1 MNPSSDLVQKLW
13 RLCTVLRKDGITYQQ
28 YVTELTYL
36 LFLKMMAEHK
46 REDGKIPAGA
56 RWGDLVAEEGIKRL
70 ALYRRI
76 LADLGDPEKRLDRTV
91 QAVFANAATFI
102 REPVNLDRLVAAID
116 DLRWF
121 SEARDSF
128 GDLYEG
134 LLQKNAEE
142 TKRGAGQYFT
152 PRVLIDLLVRLMQP
166 EAGETIQDPATGT
179 GGFLIAANSYMRAAT
194 DDFFTL
200 PPKAQEFQ
208 IHHALHGMENVEGVY
223 RLLLMNLFLH
233 GIDSWH
239 IRLGDTLSPDGA
251 ELQKADVI
259 LTNPPFGPAGGK
271 PSRDDLTV
279 TAAVS
284 SYQLPFVEHCLRAL
298 KPGGRAAI
306 VVPDNV
312 LFEDGRGRDLR
323 RMVMDRAD
331 LHTILRLPTGIF
343 YAQGVKTNVI
353 FFTKGIGDSGQT
365 ERVWI
370 YDLRGNMPAFG
381 KTSPLTLEHFADF
394 ETAFG
399 TDPLGRAPRVDQG
412 EEGRFRC
419 FTREFIAARGD
430 NLDITW
436 LRDASNDAEDTLTEP
451 EELIDAL
458 MGHLKSA
465 LLEIEALGE
474 ELAGE
479 PVA

>member
-1 MNPSSDLVQKLW
+1 MNPSSDLVNKLW
-13 RLCTVLRKDGITYQQ
+13 RLCAVLRKDGVTYQQ

-36 LFLKMMAEHK
+36 LFLKMMAEQK
-46 REDGKIPAGA
+46 REEGKIPPGA
-56 RWGDLVAEEGIKRL
+56 RWGDLIAEEGIKRL

-91 QAVFANAATFI
+91 QAVFAGAATFI
-102 REPVNLDRLVAAID
+102 REPVNLDKLVAAID

-121 SEARDSF
+121 TEERDSF

-152 PRVLIDLLVRLMQP
+152 PRVLIDLLVRLMKP
-166 EAGETIQDPATGT
+166 KAGETIQDPATGT
-179 GGFLIAANSYMRAAT
+179 GGFLIAANTFMRGPT

-200 PPKAQEFQ
+200 PPKQQEFQ
-208 IHHALHGMENVEGVY
+208 IKHALHGMENVEGVY

-251 ELQKADVI
+251 ELEKADLI
-259 LTNPPFGPAGGK
+259 LTNPPFGPAGGR

-279 TAAVS
+279 TVAVS
-284 SYQLPFVEHCLRAL
+284 SYQLPFVEHCLRSL
-298 KPGGRAAI
+298 KPGGRAAV

-323 RMVMDRAD
+323 RMLMDRCD

-353 FFTKGIGDSGQT
+353 F
-365 ERVWI
+365 
-370 YDLRGNMPAFG
+370 L
-381 KTSPLTLEHFADF
+381 
-394 ETAFG
+394 
-399 TDPLGRAPRVDQG
+399 
-412 EEGRFRC
+412 
-419 FTREFIAARGD
+419 
-430 NLDITW
+430 
-436 LRDASNDAEDTLTEP
+436 
-451 EELIDAL
+451 
-458 MGHLKSA
+458 
-465 LLEIEALGE
+465 
-474 ELAGE
+474 
-479 PVA
+479 